1 MPVVGFALSSSAA
14 VLRRALAGFEDGL
27 KDSGYIA
34 GKNVA
39 IEYRFADGQFE
50 RFPGFISE
58 FVKRNVAI
66 VVTSS
71 AGVPIAK
78 KLTSTIPIIFT
89 MGDDPVKTGIV
100 PSLNRPGGNVTGV
113 YQFATGLEGKRLG
126 LLHEMIPKAST
137 LAVLIL

>member
-1 MPVVGFALSSSAA
+1 MWLCSYGPSSMKRREFILGLGGAVASSVSWPLAARAQQPALPVVGFALSSSAA

-34 GKNVA
+34 GQNVA

-58 FVKRNVAI
+58 FMKRKVAV

-78 KLTSTIPIIFT
+78 NDF
-89 MGDDPVKTGIV
+89 DDP
-100 PSLNRPGGNVTGV
+100 NRIHHG
-113 YQFATGLEGKRLG
+113 
-126 LLHEMIPKAST
+126 
-137 LAVLIL
+137 